1 MYWKMGKNYERKTLN
16 IKKHSAG
23 KRQNVGE
30 IIKAVSTIPQL
41 APIV

>member
-1 MYWKMGKNYERKTLN
+1 MYWKMGKNYERKRLN

-30 IIKAVSTIPQL
+30 IIKALSTITQL
-41 APIV
+41 TPIV